1 MKAEKT
7 PNKMIS
13 KNLKKGIAF
22 SSTVCYNMFNINKSA
37 MRLLKIPCIFDSF
50 FYFLFVTIGGRKP

>member
-1 MKAEKT
+1 MFFMKAEKT

-37 MRLLKIPCIFDSF
+37 MRLLKYLVFLTAFFIF
-50 FYFLFVTIGGRKP
+50 FL